1 MRYTISPVLTT
12 LLLSTAAMAEVP
24 KVVTDFGPID
34 SLTRQVMGDL
44 GQPFMLLSKGGD
56 PHDFQMKPSQA
67 QALSD
72 ADLVFWNGPEL
83 MPALGDAI
91 ETLGT
96 NAKSVPL
103 LQAGG
108 GKTRMFD
115 GDEGIDPHAWLDPS
129 NAASWLRTIATELSL
144 KDPDN
149 AATYAANAASAQT
162 ALRALDAELAAQ
174 LAPVKARPFVVFH
187 DAMGYF
193 ADHYGLTIAGAIELG
208 DASEPGAEQLT
219 SIKTILTDS
228 KAVCVF
234 PELGRDPKFIA
245 TVTEGSAARIGARIG
260 AGQDVEALLLDPGPG
275 QYADLLRAITKT
287 LTDCLSKI

>member
-1 MRYTISPVLTT
+1 MRHTMSPILTT
-12 LLLSTAAMAEVP
+12 LLLCTAAMAEVP

-34 SLTRQVMGDL
+34 SLVRQVMGGL

-72 ADLVFWNGPEL
+72 AGLVFWIGPEL
-83 MPALGDAI
+83 IPALGDAI

-103 LQAGG
+103 LHAGG
-108 GKTRMFD
+108 GKIRTFD
-115 GDEGIDPHAWLDPS
+115 GDDGTDPHAWLDPS
-129 NAASWLRTIATELSL
+129 NAGAWLATIATELSL
-144 KDPDN
+144 IDPEN

-174 LAPVKARPFVVFH
+174 LAPIKAQPFIVFH

-193 ADHYGLTIAGAIELG
+193 ADHYGLIIAGAIELG
-208 DASEPGAEQLT
+208 DASEPGAEQL
-219 SIKTILTDS
+219 SAIKTILTDS

-234 PELGRDPKFIA
+234 PELGRDPKFIE
-245 TVTEGSAARIGARIG
+245 TVTEGSAAHIG
-260 AGQDVEALLLDPGPG
+260 AGQDVEALMLDPGPG
-275 QYADLLRAITKT
+275 QYADLMRAITKT